1 MYFFERHAA
10 VLFCE
15 CTSQQQMGS
24 PESPDRAAAT
34 GKESRRHVAQP
45 ENIYMRPLHACYS
58 MLALLVHL
66 QIYFVGGIIST
77 LVAHIK
83 ESQHRAKKPRGWR
96 TFLCHLSM
104 NALIMHLQINFTNFL
119 ESPDRVSKTPTPSTI

>member
-1 MYFFERHAA
+1 MYFFERHAP

-45 ENIYMRPLHACYS
+45 ENIYMPPIHACYS

-66 QIYFVGGIIST
+66 QIYFIGGLIST

-83 ESQHRAKKPRGWR
+83 ESQHLAKKPGGRR
-96 TFLCHLSM
+96 TFICFLFMHALLVQMCIFRYTLSEDS
-104 NALIMHLQINFTNFL
+104 FL
-119 ESPDRVSKTPTPSTI
+119 GISRQGF